1 MHVRHLGW
9 AHYRAGCNTWPD
21 AAVSKHCIYCI
32 FRLEDAHLFSAAISE
47 LPPLACFT
55 LCPSLP
61 ALSSMA
67 MCCITYV
74 ASSKAS
80 HSSSSSYTSPR
91 AAAHHARVST
101 TIKIPF
107 GPPRQSVSHCSSSGT
122 SLETVPSGSCLH
134 FGCSPYHQHCQDN
147 LYLTRSSILGG
158 IEYLRPFLSHPA
170 TSTGLS
176 LTSSLPYSSK

>member
-9 AHYRAGCNTWPD
+9 ARYRAGCNMWPD
-21 AAVSKHCIYCI
+21 AAVSTAFI
-32 FRLEDAHLFSAAISE
+32 FRLEDAHLFSATISE
-47 LPPLACFT
+47 LPPLAHFT
-55 LCPSLP
+55 LYPSLP
-61 ALSSMA
+61 ALSGMA
-67 MCCITYV
+67 MCCITHV
-74 ASSKAS
+74 VLSKAS
-80 HSSSSSYTSPR
+80 HSSSSSYTLPR

-107 GPPRQSVSHCSSSGT
+107 SPPWQSMSHCSSSGT

-134 FGCSPYHQHCQDN
+134 FGCSLYHQRCQDN

-158 IEYLRPFLSHPA
+158 IEYLWPFLSHPA
-170 TSTGLS
+170 TSMGLS